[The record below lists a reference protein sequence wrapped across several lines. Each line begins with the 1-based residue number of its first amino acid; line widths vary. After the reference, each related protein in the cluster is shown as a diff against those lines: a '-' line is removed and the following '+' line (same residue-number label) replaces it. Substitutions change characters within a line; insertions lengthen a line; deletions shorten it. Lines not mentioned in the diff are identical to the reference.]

1 MRRPAM
7 ETIEKVVRG
16 IDSMSLW
23 TQLEALPRAKGYV
36 PSTSNAT
43 SAAWSPRRVGRFM
56 PCRAQRLR
64 TGASRNLRRRHGDI
78 RFKSKHEARENY
90 HPAWRKS
97 RDSRTVKPAFG
108 CAAGARRRDT
118 SLHAP
123 RCSRRRAPRHGCP
136 HGSRAGAATNRRDR
150 DAELLLQRATRSRG
164 LALAGGKRAR
174 EARRRPERRR
184 ARRDPGGSGSRAE
197 NLAHGVPVEIAP
209 RVLGHRVDLRIVP
222 EERAE
227 TLRAGRIPA
236 RAGEARRDRGVLE
249 TDRGPLVRRGY
260 PRRRSCCESRS
271 ARWRRDRTGGR
282 KPVQPRAIVGRARG
296 KTRPPHGPA
305 RERRPPPRN
314 TGKARAPLAASRI
327 TGRARRP

>member
-16 IDSMSLW
+16 IDPMSLW

-64 TGASRNLRRRHGDI
+64 TGASRNLRRREGDI
-78 RFKSKHEARENY
+78 RFKSKDEARENY
-90 HPAWRKS
+90 HSGWRKS
-97 RDSRTVKPAFG
+97 RGSRTVKPAFG
-108 CAAGARRRDT
+108 FAAGGRRRDT
-118 SLHAP
+118 PPHAA
-123 RCSRRRAPRHGCP
+123 RYSGRRAPRDGCP
-136 HGSRAGAATNRRDR
+136 HGNRAGASADRRDR
-150 DAELLLQRATRSRG
+150 DAELLLQRPTRSRG
-164 LALAGGKRAR
+164 LALAGRKGAR
-174 EARRRPERRR
+174 EARQRAERRR
-184 ARRDPGGSGSRAE
+184 ARRDPGGPGSRAE

-236 RAGEARRDRGVLE
+236 DASETRRDRGVLE
-249 TDRGPLVRRGY
+249 TDRGPLVRRGC

-271 ARWRRDRTGGR
+271 ACWRRDRTGGR
-282 KPVQPRAIVGRARG
+282 KPVQPRAIPGRARG
-296 KTRPPHGPA
+296 KTRPPHRPA

-314 TGKARAPLAASRI
+314 SGKTGAPLAANRI
-327 TGRARRP
+327 PRR